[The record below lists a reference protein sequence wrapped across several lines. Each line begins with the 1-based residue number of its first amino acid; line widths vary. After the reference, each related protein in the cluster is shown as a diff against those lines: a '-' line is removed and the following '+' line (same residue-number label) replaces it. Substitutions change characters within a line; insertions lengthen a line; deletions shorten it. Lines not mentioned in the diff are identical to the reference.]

1 MKVYVFGNIF
11 LLVVVI
17 YGLWKIVENEDSDV
31 RNYVM
36 KNFYVDDGFIFLFF
50 SVEVIR
56 LLKKI
61 QVVLNNVRIRFYKI
75 VLNDVEVMEVFLF
88 EDLEKNLMLLDI
100 GFDDLFVQYSLGLLW
115 DINLDSFIYSIC
127 ILEKFFIKRGFFFV
141 VNSLFDFLGFIVF
154 IVIYGRILYR
164 EVGEC
169 NSSWDD
175 FLFSD

>member
-61 QVVLNNVRIRFYKI
+61 
-75 VLNDVEVMEVFLF
+75 
-88 EDLEKNLMLLDI
+88 
-100 GFDDLFVQYSLGLLW
+100 
-115 DINLDSFIYSIC
+115 
-127 ILEKFFIKRGFFFV
+127 
-141 VNSLFDFLGFIVF
+141 
-154 IVIYGRILYR
+154 
-164 EVGEC
+164 
-169 NSSWDD
+169 
-175 FLFSD
+175 